1 MSKSI
6 DIGIVLQDTT
16 INRLAKT
23 LGNDANTARMA
34 SRNMKKEMAQ
44 TEIEISELLC
54 QTMGKGLKS
63 CRIDYGHTDKTT

>member
-16 INRLAKT
+16 INRVAKT

-54 QTMGKGLKS
+54 QTMGKGLKNM
-63 CRIDYGHTDKTT
+63 